1 MARHNHPKHPRRATL
16 PDRYDLDYVSLPEY
30 PQFIRVIVKPLKTIF
45 VNLDADF
52 DADDFYVVRSLND
65 PIMRKI
71 ESRIGGAA

>member
-1 MARHNHPKHPRRATL
+1 MARHNRPKHPRNPIFT
-16 PDRYDLDYVSLPEY
+16 DRYDLDYVSLPEF
-30 PQFIRVIVKPLKTIF
+30 PHLIRIVAKPLKTVY

-52 DADDFYVVRSLND
+52 DADDFYVVRSFND